1 MGGVTKPCFAVI
13 FLMIFAFGLFVAFPA
28 EDLPETAYDES
39 EAPTPY
45 EVIPLFSIALAPV
58 AARTIQRV
66 LSSLHLKPGALSL
79 FVSARVHDT
88 DANRSADAR
97 SCLTLLCTLLC

>member
-1 MGGVTKPCFAVI
+1 MKLWFAVV
-13 FLMIFAFGLFVAFPA
+13 FLMILTFGLFVAFPA

-39 EAPTPY
+39 EAPPY
-45 EVIPLFSIALAPV
+45 EVIPLFSIAVPPV
-58 AARTIQRV
+58 AAQITQRL
-66 LSSLHLKPGALSL
+66 LSSLHLEAGAPSL
-79 FVSARVHDT
+79 FVSARVHDA

>member
-1 MGGVTKPCFAVI
+1 MKLGFAVV
-13 FLMIFAFGLFVAFPA
+13 FLMILTFGLFVAFPA

-39 EAPTPY
+39 EAPPY
-45 EVIPLFSIALAPV
+45 EVVSLFSIAVPLV
-58 AARTIQRV
+58 AARTTQRA

-88 DANRSADAR
+88 DAKSADAR
-97 SCLTLLCTLLC
+97 PSFTLLCTLLC

>member
-1 MGGVTKPCFAVI
+1 MKFCFAVV
-13 FLMIFAFGLFVAFPA
+13 FLMILTFGLFVAFPA

-39 EAPTPY
+39 EAPPY
-45 EVIPLFSIALAPV
+45 EVVPLFSIALPLV
-58 AARTIQRV
+58 AARTTQRV
-66 LSSLHLKPGALSL
+66 LSSLHQNPGAPSL